1 MASDNL
7 TNLIDRYKDIAWF
20 SLAGT
25 PHSEYVVVND
35 AVEAFDKPELKMFE
49 LWNSKSRELEEQAYT
64 VIGDSEIEQIFTKVA
79 AEIGKQ
85 VQTGMQRYFDRREI
99 KTENM
104 EMNAD
109 LGLWPEIL
117 DVVLRDLAWAA
128 VEAVIEK
135 PGFFSKLITVYSAG
149 RWPCGWQGEYPV
161 GRLVVL

>member
-1 MASDNL
+1 MGTDNL
-7 TNLIDRYKDIAWF
+7 TRLIERYKDIAWF
-20 SLAGT
+20 SQAGT
-25 PHSEYVVVND
+25 PHDEYFVIND
-35 AVEAFDKPELKMFE
+35 AVEPFDKPELKMFE
-49 LWNSKSRELEEQAYT
+49 LWDSNTHALEVQAKT
-64 VIGDSEIEQIFTKVA
+64 VISDSDIDDIFAKVA
-79 AEIGKQ
+79 TEIGAQ
-85 VQTGMQRYFDRREI
+85 VQAGMQYYFDRREI

-135 PGFFSKLITVYSAG
+135 PGFFSALITFYSAG

-161 GRLVVL
+161 GRLAVL